1 MNASTKTSANP
12 ERSTDLSTGAATSA
26 PRAATDLPM
35 IRRLVAKDLYLYR
48 WFILGATL
56 AGLVSLYVTSL
67 HGVTGFI
74 LFLTTLA
81 ALGVFIAMYGI
92 LVERKEKTLLFV
104 LSLPVTPL
112 QYTAAKVLAALIA
125 FLVPVLVLAAVALG
139 LNIAFDPPPNGEI
152 PFTVITFGLFLANF
166 CFLVAL
172 LLITG
177 MEIWAVAGILLTN
190 LTIPLFMNVVTG
202 LPGIGEHIR
211 GPVAVWSPTVLSILG
226 IELFVAVLALAV
238 AFTVQSRRTDFI

>member
-1 MNASTKTSANP
+1 MNSPINHSIH
-12 ERSTDLSTGAATSA
+12 RSSHRS
-26 PRAATDLPM
+26 M
-35 IRRLVAKDLYLYR
+35 VSRLVAKDLYLYR
-48 WFILGATL
+48 WFIVGSTL
-56 AGLVSLYVTSL
+56 AGLASLLVSGL
-67 HGVTGFI
+67 HGLTGLIMFM
-74 LFLTTLA
+74 TTIV

-112 QYTAAKVLAALIA
+112 QYATAKVLAALIA

-139 LNIAFDPPPNGEI
+139 YNLAFEPPPNGEI
-152 PFTVITFGLFLANF
+152 PVTVAMLGLFTANF

-190 LTIPLFMNVVTG
+190 LSIPIFMNAVYG
-202 LPGIGEHIR
+202 LPGVREHVQ
-211 GPVAVWSPTVLSILG
+211 GPAAVWSPTILTILG
-226 IELFVAVLALAV
+226 VEALVALLALGI
-238 AFTVQSRRTDFI
+238 AFTVQSRRKDFI